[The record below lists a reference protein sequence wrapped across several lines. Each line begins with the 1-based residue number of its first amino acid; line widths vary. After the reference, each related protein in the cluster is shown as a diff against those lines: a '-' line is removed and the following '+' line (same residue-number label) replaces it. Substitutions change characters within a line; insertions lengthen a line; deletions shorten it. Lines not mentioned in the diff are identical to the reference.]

1 MIRRLFRAA
10 RRVGGAVSE
19 RVALIHY
26 RAAGGI
32 VRTYR
37 MSAWYLDV
45 EVHGGAL
52 VLTNGHGEQLRIPVA
67 ALLTLEIR

>member
-10 RRVGGAVSE
+10 RRVGVAVPE
-19 RVALIHY
+19 RVALIHH
-26 RAAGGI
+26 RGDDGI
-32 VRTYR
+32 MRTRR

-45 EVHGGAL
+45 EVHAGDL
-52 VLTNGHGEQLRIPVA
+52 VLTNGRGEQLRVPVG